1 MVVTIVWLV
10 LLFAALGW
18 ESYSAVIN
26 RRWLSLMWVTAA
38 MSRRP
43 SSRLV
48 LIGVWAFIGVHLF
61 ARYTLPDR

>member
-10 LLFAALGW
+10 LLAAALGW

-26 RRWLSLMWVTAA
+26 RRGLSLTWITSA
-38 MSRRP
+38 MSRRR

-61 ARYTLPDR
+61 ARYTLPVR